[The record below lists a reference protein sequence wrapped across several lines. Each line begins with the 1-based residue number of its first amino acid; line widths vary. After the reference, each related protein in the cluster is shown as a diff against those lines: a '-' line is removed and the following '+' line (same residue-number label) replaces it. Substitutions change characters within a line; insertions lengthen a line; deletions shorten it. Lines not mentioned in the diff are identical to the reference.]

1 MIHHLIPH
9 RLTRHLTPLLRMG
22 VVAAAA
28 SMVAC
33 GGGGD
38 DEVPAPGGGTIGFE
52 IIAGGDACGGG
63 GCGGDGSG
71 GGVGGD
77 GGGGGGDGA
86 GGGLGEMR
94 NVRVTARQPDGTK
107 LGSALLQNNLV
118 SIYDRTYKGAFI
130 LEFADDGSGNGE
142 YYDEATQS
150 WTRLGGQSLHIVVPR
165 LMHHVSANPLT
176 EAAYQWAL
184 NKYGTES
191 ALNAAR
197 MTEANEAVRAAFNL
211 RVPVQYQISDITNY
225 ATAVSDATVANS
237 LPNTHAGRYGT
248 LLAAMPRAAR
258 LFFGGLPLP
267 ALYFTRELVKD
278 MRDDGIV
285 NASVNDA
292 EPLAYDATLPDLLV
306 QALISARADYGQ
318 PAQPLPTDV
327 PSICF
332 NPALFAVGT
341 KWQLDYVDFNTATS
355 PLLSPASGKMVAQGL
370 QGTPS
375 SLSLEVVRTTTFDK
389 YTSALEI
396 KTVADGL
403 TTSFAYTGT
412 DFSQGL
418 VNYGGTEPTDFQGI
432 PLNAVTVIDPASV
445 NRQFLL
451 KVDESETITINGTT
465 TFYNLDSTVFQVGAP
480 QTVRQTTTF
489 VGYEDVTV
497 QGQSYKKSCHY
508 QVDNETTTLDYWYT
522 SGGQGVP
529 VLIVGGGIRSEL
541 VSGVV
546 NGQAVK

>member
-1 MIHHLIPH
+1 MIDHLTP
-9 RLTRHLTPLLRMG
+9 RGLARHLSPLLRMG
-22 VVAAAA
+22 ALAAAA
-28 SMVAC
+28 SLVAC
-33 GGGGD
+33 GGDGGD
-38 DEVPAPGGGTIGFE
+38 SPDPGGGVIGFE

-77 GGGGGGDGA
+77 GGGGSGDGA
-86 GGGLGEMR
+86 GGGLGAMR

-118 SIYDRTYKGAFI
+118 SIYDRSYKGAFI
-130 LEFADDGSGNGE
+130 LEFADDGSGTGE
-142 YYDEATQS
+142 YYDEATKS
-150 WTRLGGQSLHIVVPR
+150 WLGLNGQSLHIVVPR
-165 LMHHVSANPLT
+165 LTHHVSANPLT

-184 NKYGTES
+184 NKYGTEA
-191 ALNAAR
+191 ALTAAR
-197 MTEANEAVRAAFNL
+197 MTEANEVVRTAFNL
-211 RVPVQYQISDITNY
+211 RVPAEYQISDITNY
-225 ATAVSDATVANS
+225 ATAVSDATAANS

-292 EPLAYDATLPDLLV
+292 EPLAYDASLPELLV

-318 PAQPLPTDV
+318 PAQPTPGGV

-332 NPALFAVGT
+332 NPALFSVGT
-341 KWQLDYVDFNTATS
+341 KWQLDYTDIVLRA
-355 PLLSPASGKMVAQGL
+355 PLSGQGGVVAQGTQL
-370 QGTPS
+370 S
-375 SLSLEVVRTTTFDK
+375 SLSLEVVRVTNFDN
-389 YTSALEI
+389 YPSALEI
-396 KTVADGL
+396 KTVDQNQ

-412 DFSQGL
+412 DLSQGL
-418 VNYGGTEPTDFQGI
+418 LNYGGTEPTDFQGI
-432 PLNAVTVIDPASV
+432 PLNATTVISPASL

-451 KVDESETITINGTT
+451 KVGESETITINGTT
-465 TFYNLDSTVFQVGAP
+465 TFYNLDGSVFQVAAP
-480 QTVRQTTTF
+480 TSANQTTTF

-508 QVDNETTTLDYWYT
+508 QVVNERVTLDYWYT

-529 VLIVGGGIRSEL
+529 VLIVGDGTRSEL

-546 NGQAVK
+546 NGQPVK

>member
-1 MIHHLIPH
+1 MIDHLTP
-9 RLTRHLTPLLRMG
+9 RGLARHLSPLLRMG
-22 VVAAAA
+22 ALAAAA
-28 SMVAC
+28 SLVAC
-33 GGGGD
+33 GGDGGESPD
-38 DEVPAPGGGTIGFE
+38 PGGGTIGFE

-77 GGGGGGDGA
+77 GGGGSGDGA
-86 GGGLGEMR
+86 GGGLGAMR
-94 NVRVTARQPDGTK
+94 NVRVSARQPDGTK

-118 SIYDRTYKGAFI
+118 SIYDRSYKGAFI
-130 LEFADDGSGNGE
+130 LEFADDGSGTGE
-142 YYDEATQS
+142 YYDEATKS
-150 WTRLGGQSLHIVVPR
+150 WTRLSGQSLHIVVPR
-165 LMHHVSANPLT
+165 LTHHVSANPLT

-191 ALNAAR
+191 ALTAAR
-197 MTEANEAVRAAFNL
+197 MTEANEVVRAAFNL
-211 RVPVQYQISDITNY
+211 RVPAEYQVSDITNY
-225 ATAVSDATVANS
+225 ATAVSDATAANS

-292 EPLAYDATLPDLLV
+292 EPLAYDASLPELLV
-306 QALISARADYGQ
+306 EALISARADYGQ
-318 PAQPLPTDV
+318 PAQPNPGGV

-332 NPALFAVGT
+332 NPALFSVGT
-341 KWQLDYVDFNTATS
+341 KWQLDYTDIVLRA
-355 PLLSPASGKMVAQGL
+355 PLSGQGGVVAQGTL
-370 QGTPS
+370 LS
-375 SLSLEVVRTTTFDK
+375 SLSLEVVRVTTFGG
-389 YTSALEI
+389 YPSALEI
-396 KTVADGL
+396 KTVDQNQ

-412 DFSQGL
+412 DLTQGL
-418 VNYGGTEPTDFQGI
+418 LNYGGTEPTDFQGI
-432 PLNAVTVIDPASV
+432 PLNATTVISPASL

-451 KVDESETITINGTT
+451 KVGESETINIDGTT
-465 TFYNLDSTVFQVGAP
+465 TFYNLDGSVFQVADP
-480 QTVRQTTTF
+480 TRAQQTTTF

-508 QVDNETTTLDYWYT
+508 QVVNQSVTLDYWYT
-522 SGGQGVP
+522 SGGQGVA
-529 VLIVGGGIRSEL
+529 VLIVGDGTRSEL

-546 NGQAVK
+546 NGQPVK